1 MVEKKMMLAG
11 LKRQSTLLEELIAEI
26 ERTTVSKHV
35 SLQPY
40 GRRTE
45 LVASNLRKLRKIK
58 QSYEIQNAV

>member
-11 LKRQSTLLEELIAEI
+11 LKRQTTLLDQLILEI
-26 ERTTVSKHV
+26 ERTTSVSADLYV
-35 SLQPY
+35 Y

-58 QSYEIQNAV
+58 QSYEIQDAA